1 MIGAVAGQGDVRASD
16 AEREEVVGRLREGA
30 ADGRL
35 DPEELERRV
44 EQAYRAESR
53 GELERL
59 AADLPLPPAPAP
71 SRWTSEAMRRR
82 AAGFVTVN
90 AVCIAVW
97 LASGASG
104 GFWPIWV
111 ILVSGIGFFGSAVRT
126 AFGVP
131 EDGRRGGRRARRRL

>member
-1 MIGAVAGQGDVRASD
+1 VAGQDDVRASD

-30 ADGRL
+30 GDGRL

-44 EQAYRAESR
+44 ELAYRAESR

-59 AADLPLPPAPAP
+59 AADLPLPPDPEPPAP
-71 SRWTSEAMRRR
+71 SPWKSEAMRRR
-82 AAGFVTVN
+82 AAAFVTVN

-97 LASGASG
+97 LASGAGG
-104 GFWPIWV
+104 GFWPVWV
-111 ILVSGIGFFGSAVRT
+111 LLVSGIGFFGTAVRA

-131 EDGRRGGRRARRRL
+131 DDGRRARRRT